1 MANQDWFEKDFYKVL
16 GVAKDVSEADLKK
29 VYRQLARQY
38 HPDSNPGDATAEAK
52 FKEISEAYSVLSD
65 PSQRKEY
72 DMVQAMGGGAR
83 FTSGG
88 QPGTSAG
95 FEDLFSNLFGGGTG
109 SAGGSRGFGGNMPP
123 GFENIFTGGFGQGG
137 ARTRP
142 AQRGADLT
150 ANTALNF
157 IDAIHGETIKLR
169 VEGQEPIT
177 VRIPAGVRDGQKI
190 KVRGKGRQSPNGGEP
205 GDLIVKVKVKGH
217 SVFTRDGAN
226 LRVTVPVSFIEAA
239 LGGTIAVPTLGG
251 EPVKL
256 RLAPGTPNGRVL
268 RVPGKGVTGTRTTG
282 DLLATIEVV
291 VPATLTDKAVKLI
304 EDLAKEL
311 PPVDV
316 REDLMKKAAE
326 L

>member
-16 GVAKDVSEADLKK
+16 GVAKDVSEAELKK

-95 FEDLFSNLFGGGTG
+95 FEDLFSNLFGGTSG
-109 SAGGSRGFGGNMPP
+109 STRGGRGFGGNMPP
-123 GFENIFTGGFGQGG
+123 GFEDIFTGGFSGG

-190 KVRGKGRQSPNGGEP
+190 KVRGKGRPSPNGGEP

-291 VPATLTDKAVKLI
+291 VPATLTDRAVKLI